1 MLKIKNGIKW
11 EELEKIGF
19 ENHQLFM
26 YKIIEKNDNS
36 SWGLHIEK
44 KNRLISIDYYEN
56 SIERRISIIHNLDLL
71 YDLFELKFIEK
82 FEEEN

>member
-1 MLKIKNGIKW
+1 
-11 EELEKIGF
+11 
-19 ENHQLFM
+19 M

-44 KNRLISIDYYEN
+44 RNRLISIDYYEN